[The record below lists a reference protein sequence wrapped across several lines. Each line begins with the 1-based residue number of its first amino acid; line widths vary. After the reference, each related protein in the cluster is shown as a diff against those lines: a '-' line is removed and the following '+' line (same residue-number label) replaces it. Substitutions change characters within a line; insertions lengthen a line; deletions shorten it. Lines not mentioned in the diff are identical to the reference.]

1 MSQSIVAWLNAE
13 VRRCSCHS
21 LVSSIHLSR
30 SLTVLLP
37 PIQLEGEDS
46 IMSIMMQV
54 ASDLEEDWKLYDKDA
69 FVNAWDISNYVSDYL
84 TKRAGGEGCECSNKI
99 Y

>member
-1 MSQSIVAWLNAE
+1 MPQEVHVQMAESAKQSY
-13 VRRCSCHS
+13 
-21 LVSSIHLSR
+21 
-30 SLTVLLP
+30 
-37 PIQLEGEDS
+37 IQCRQEGDDE
-46 IMSIMMQV
+46 IMGIMMQV
-54 ASDLEEDWKLYDKDA
+54 ASDLENNWNMYDKDA